1 MARRSNPSLS
11 SILPALL
18 LGGVGAYLL
27 SSSTS
32 PPPSSKPTEVMEK
45 IQGALN
51 RVLFSVDYK
60 WNDARK
66 SLGVPES
73 PYSGL
78 FDVKTSEAYAT
89 VGNILFT
96 ALQVAGD
103 KLSDRNAYKILP
115 SAGTNILTPDK
126 VLPIVGGN
134 GATQR
139 VSSKF
144 LEWLLA
150 NYTGNLSSWEVPA
163 IKYARDLEAEGVK
176 TNPNFVAPDRAALL
190 QAAKQLYPDKF
201 N

>member
-1 MARRSNPSLS
+1 MARQKNPSLS

-27 SSSTS
+27 TSSTS
-32 PPPSSKPTEVMEK
+32 PAPSSKPTDAMRR
-45 IQGALN
+45 IQAALN
-51 RVLFSVDYK
+51 AVLWSVDYK

-66 SLGVPES
+66 SLGVPEP
-73 PYSGL
+73 PYSGV

-96 ALQVAGD
+96 ALQAVGD
-103 KLSDRNAYKILP
+103 KLSDRNTYKILP
-115 SAGTNILTPDK
+115 SAGTGILTPDK
-126 VLPIVGGN
+126 VLPILGGN

-139 VSSKF
+139 VSTKF

-150 NYTGNLSSWEVPA
+150 NYSGADKARDLPA
-163 IKYARDLEAEGVK
+163 IKYSLELEAEGVK
-176 TNPNFVAPDRAALL
+176 TNPNFRPPDRVAMY

>member
-1 MARRSNPSLS
+1 MRR
-11 SILPALL
+11 
-18 LGGVGAYLL
+18 
-27 SSSTS
+27 
-32 PPPSSKPTEVMEK
+32 
-45 IQGALN
+45 IQAALN
-51 RVLFSVDYK
+51 AVLYSVDYK

-66 SLGVPES
+66 SLGVPEP
-73 PYSGL
+73 PYSGV

-96 ALQVAGD
+96 ALQAVGD
-103 KLSDRNAYKILP
+103 RLSDRNAYKILP
-115 SAGTNILTPDK
+115 SAGTGILTPDK

-139 VSSKF
+139 VSTKF
-144 LEWLLA
+144 LTWLLE
-150 NYTGNLSSWEVPA
+150 NYTGTDKAWDLPA
-163 IKYARDLEAEGVK
+163 IKYALDLEAEGRK